1 MAWIDWQHVEIK
13 KMYMYFCYTI
23 LPLVERFLHQEVL
36 IHVMEVF
43 PYTKTSVELLEIL
56 KNSNQP
62 I

>member
-1 MAWIDWQHVEIK
+1 
-13 KMYMYFCYTI
+13 MYMYFCYTI